1 MYDYECY
8 QKEQLT
14 KSLLLLENHLTSF
27 KCEWCIKKHQL
38 EVKAFAEETYR
49 ITPVESEKAL
59 FKRIFENALT
69 DVTTVREFRSK
80 VMEITPKECISM
92 KDAREAIRSFKIPMK
107 THSAQELMEMSG
119 IMR

>member
-49 ITPVESEKAL
+49 ITPVESEKTL
-59 FKRIFENALT
+59 FKNIFENDLK
-69 DVTTVREFRSK
+69 DVTVVRNFRSK
-80 VMEITPKECISM
+80 IMELMPKECNI
-92 KDAREAIRSFKIPMK
+92 KVLKVRNVREAYAKPQFSPFYEKVK
-107 THSAQELMEMSG
+107 D
-119 IMR
+119 